1 MGLTLV
7 KADSYALDD
16 LVRSGS
22 MEAFNLVA
30 ASNSLHE
37 PLHPKHVPML
47 GIGVSKSDPHLTNLT
62 NPTKH
67 PNRESFNPTLAT
79 GLHVQK
85 LKLAGLC
92 MKNRVQPTQLDS
104 SSLQTKIQ
112 QGQAKSLWNPLRSSQ
127 IQRDPSKSSHHWSP
141 LVLIWE
147 KSPDSNQNR
156 LNPWFPATGSG
167 SASLPTESGGSVLNW
182 T

>member
-47 GIGVSKSDPHLTNLT
+47 GIGVSKSNPHLTNL
-62 NPTKH
+62 TKH
-67 PNRESFNPTLAT
+67 PNRESFNPTLVT
-79 GLHVQK
+79 VS
-85 LKLAGLC
+85 
-92 MKNRVQPTQLDS
+92 NRSTCPEIKIGRSVGGSSHEKPSPT
-104 SSLQTKIQ
+104 
-112 QGQAKSLWNPLRSSQ
+112 NPTRLLLSPDENPTRSSQ
-127 IQRDPSKSSHHWSP
+127 ISMKS
-141 LVLIWE
+141 VEI
-147 KSPDSNQNR
+147 
-156 LNPWFPATGSG
+156 
-167 SASLPTESGGSVLNW
+167 
-182 T
+182 

>member
-62 NPTKH
+62 KH

-112 QGQAKSLWNPLRSSQ
+112 QGQAKSL
-127 IQRDPSKSSHHWSP
+127 
-141 LVLIWE
+141 
-147 KSPDSNQNR
+147 
-156 LNPWFPATGSG
+156 
-167 SASLPTESGGSVLNW
+167 
-182 T
+182 

>member
-37 PLHPKHVPML
+37 PLHPKHVPTL
-47 GIGVSKSDPHLTNLT
+47 GIRVSKSDPHLTNL
-62 NPTKH
+62 TKH

-79 GLHVQK
+79 VSDRSTCPEIKIGRSVGGSSHEK
-85 LKLAGLC
+85 PS
-92 MKNRVQPTQLDS
+92 PT
-104 SSLQTKIQ
+104 
-112 QGQAKSLWNPLRSSQ
+112 NPTRLLLSPDENPTRSSQ
-127 IQRDPSKSSHHWSP
+127 ISMKF
-141 LVLIWE
+141 VEI
-147 KSPDSNQNR
+147 
-156 LNPWFPATGSG
+156 
-167 SASLPTESGGSVLNW
+167 
-182 T
+182 

>member
-79 GLHVQK
+79 ISDRSTCPKIKISGSVGGSSHEK
-85 LKLAGLC
+85 PS
-92 MKNRVQPTQLDS
+92 PT
-104 SSLQTKIQ
+104 
-112 QGQAKSLWNPLRSSQ
+112 NPTRLLLSPDENPTRSSQ
-127 IQRDPSKSSHHWSP
+127 ISMKS
-141 LVLIWE
+141 VEI
-147 KSPDSNQNR
+147 
-156 LNPWFPATGSG
+156 
-167 SASLPTESGGSVLNW
+167 
-182 T
+182 